1 MKQELHLRKKS
12 RDLSNEH
19 NPGWRSDSSHV
30 DDKTTIVHIHPI
42 DDAVEHDLVDDC
54 ICGTDQ
60 ELWTDEDFT
69 KMCVIVSHN
78 SLDGREAYEEKDIHE

>member
-1 MKQELHLRKKS
+1 MKQELQLRKKS
-12 RDLSNEH
+12 RDLSTTLA
-19 NPGWRSDSSHV
+19 GWRSDSSNV

-42 DDAVEHDLVDDC
+42 DDTVEHDLVDDC

-60 ELWTDEDFT
+60 ELWTDKDFT

-78 SLDGREAYEEKDIHE
+78 SLDGRETFE